1 MRIIFFGTPEFAVP
15 SLRKL
20 IEAGHN
26 IPAVV
31 TQPDKVKGRGHVLS
45 EPPVKV
51 LAKQRGLTVLQP
63 NGIRSDEFAS
73 TIMSYVPELIIVV
86 AYGKIIPPAL
96 LKIPR
101 YGCVNVHA
109 SLLPKYR
116 GAAPIQWS
124 IIRGEEKTGVT
135 TMQMDEGLDTGDI
148 LEMAEAPIAHDD
160 TAATLGTRL
169 SVMGADLLMA
179 TIDGITAGSVRPIP
193 QQGAASYAPVL
204 KKEDGCIDWE
214 RPARDIFNLVRGT
227 YPWPGAY
234 CYLSGE
240 RVAVLRAGVVEGR
253 GLPGQIEKIQSDD
266 VFVGT
271 GEGLLVLAEVK
282 PDGRKVMTAG
292 AFVRGRR
299 LKEGA
304 FFEKRI

>member
-124 IIRGEEKTGVT
+124 IIREKK
-135 TMQMDEGLDTGDI
+135 
-148 LEMAEAPIAHDD
+148 
-160 TAATLGTRL
+160 
-169 SVMGADLLMA
+169 
-179 TIDGITAGSVRPIP
+179 RP
-193 QQGAASYAPVL
+193 V
-204 KKEDGCIDWE
+204 
-214 RPARDIFNLVRGT
+214 
-227 YPWPGAY
+227 
-234 CYLSGE
+234 
-240 RVAVLRAGVVEGR
+240 
-253 GLPGQIEKIQSDD
+253 
-266 VFVGT
+266 
-271 GEGLLVLAEVK
+271 
-282 PDGRKVMTAG
+282 
-292 AFVRGRR
+292 
-299 LKEGA
+299 
-304 FFEKRI
+304 

>member
-20 IEAGHN
+20 IEAGHD

-73 TIMSYVPELIIVV
+73 TIISYAPELIIVV

-124 IIRGEEKTGVT
+124 IIKGEEKTGVT

-148 LEMAEAPIAHDD
+148 LEMAEAPIAPDD
-160 TAATLGTRL
+160 TAATLSARL

-179 TIDGITAGSVRPIP
+179 TIDGIATGSVRPIP

>member
-20 IEAGHN
+20 IEAGHD

-73 TIMSYVPELIIVV
+73 TIMSYAPELIIVV

-124 IIRGEEKTGVT
+124 IIKGEEKTGVT

-148 LEMAEAPIAHDD
+148 LEMAEAPIAPDD
-160 TAATLGTRL
+160 TAATLSARL

-179 TIDGITAGSVRPIP
+179 TIDGIATGSVRPIP

-271 GEGLLVLAEVK
+271 GEGLLVLAKVK

>member
-20 IEAGHN
+20 IEAGHD

-31 TQPDKVKGRGHVLS
+31 TQPDKAKGRGHVLS

-73 TIMSYVPELIIVV
+73 TIMSYAPELIIVV
-86 AYGKIIPPAL
+86 AYGKIIPPAV

-124 IIRGEEKTGVT
+124 IIKGEEKTGVT

-148 LEMAEAPIAHDD
+148 LHMAETPIAPDD
-160 TAATLGTRL
+160 TAETLSARL

-179 TIDGITAGSVRPIP
+179 TIDGIATGSVRPIP
-193 QQGAASYAPVL
+193 QQGVASYAPVL

-234 CYLSGE
+234 FYLSGE

-253 GLPGQIEKIQSDD
+253 GLPGQIDKIQSDD

-271 GEGLLVLAEVK
+271 GEGLLVLADVK

-292 AFVRGRR
+292 ACVRGRR

>member
-20 IEAGHN
+20 IEAGHR
-26 IPAVV
+26 ILAVV
-31 TQPDKVKGRGHVLS
+31 TQPDKVKGRGHILS
-45 EPPVKV
+45 EPPVKAI
-51 LAKQRGLTVLQP
+51 AKQHELTVFQP
-63 NGIRSDEFAS
+63 KGIRSDEFRS
-73 TIMSYVPELIIVV
+73 TIMSYAPELIIVV

-96 LKIPR
+96 LKIPQ

-124 IIRGEEKTGVT
+124 IIGGEEKTGVT
-135 TMQMDEGLDTGDI
+135 IMQMDKGLDTGDI
-148 LEMAEAPIAHDD
+148 LQMADTPIAHDD
-160 TAATLGTRL
+160 TAATLGARL
-169 SVMGADLLMA
+169 SVMGADLLIA
-179 TIDGITAGSVRPIP
+179 TIDRIATGSLRPIP

-240 RVAVLRAGVVEGR
+240 RLAVLKSGIVEGR
-253 GLPGQIEKIQSDD
+253 GLPGQIDKIQGDN
-266 VFVGT
+266 VFVAT
-271 GEGLLVLAEVK
+271 GDGLLVLAEVK

-292 AFVRGRR
+292 AFARGRR

-304 FFEKRI
+304 YFEKRI

>member
-20 IEAGHN
+20 IEAGHD

-31 TQPDKVKGRGHVLS
+31 TQPDKAKGRGHVLS

-179 TIDGITAGSVRPIP
+179 TIDGIATGSARLIP

-227 YPWPGAY
+227 YTWPGAY

-253 GLPGQIEKIQSDD
+253 GLPGQIDKIQSDD